1 MIKSI
6 RNIKFSIGGYSQGE
20 SFYTLENDL
29 LSYWHNGFAGMEEP
43 FDDVNRK
50 KLTDSDQAKLMALFN
65 KLDFLSWEREYQ
77 MLACDGTQWEIMV
90 TYNGNLKKKVFGS
103 NAYPEG
109 FDKIERLFKRLLRT
123 TI

>member
-29 LSYWHNGFAGMEEP
+29 IFHWHNGFVGMEEP
-43 FDDVNRK
+43 FDDVARK
-50 KLTDSDQAKLMALFN
+50 KLNDSDQDKLIALFN

-77 MLACDGTQWEIMV
+77 MLACDGTQWEILV
-90 TYNGNLKKKVFGS
+90 TYNGNLKKKVYGS

-109 FDKIERLFKRLLRT
+109 FDKIERRLELLLKHP
-123 TI
+123 